1 MNLIRLIDRDEA
13 SSMIDVC
20 SHSNE
25 KELDMPTSLTVSTWR
40 SPLWIALLVATSVA
54 FSLGFACATP
64 FAAFAAVAALTL
76 PRHDGLALVIGT
88 WLANQVVGFAFLHY
102 PWTLDCAGWGLCLGA
117 VSIGAFF
124 AAEGIAKMRFAFN
137 WLAAFFAAFAVYE
150 GALFLVSMA
159 VQSETGAFAP
169 AIVARIFT
177 INAAAFAGLLVI
189 DRLGSAAGLNARGL
203 RPAILPRGTA

>member
-1 MNLIRLIDRDEA
+1 
-13 SSMIDVC
+13 
-20 SHSNE
+20 
-25 KELDMPTSLTVSTWR
+25 MPTSLTVSTWR

-76 PRHDGLALVIGT
+76 PRRDGFVLVGGT
-88 WLANQVVGFAFLHY
+88 WLANQFVGFAFLHY
-102 PWTLDCAGWGLCLGA
+102 PWTLHCIGWGFCLGA

-124 AAEGIAKMRFAFN
+124 AAQGIIKTRFALN
-137 WLAAFFAAFAVYE
+137 WLVAFLAAFAVYE
-150 GALFLVSMA
+150 GALFLVAMA

-169 AIVARIFT
+169 AIVARILT

-189 DRLGSAAGLNARGL
+189 DRLGSAAGLNASTV
-203 RPAILPRGTA
+203 RPTILPRGTA